1 MTGVPRLELR
11 GIQKRFSGVHALKGV
26 SLDVHGGEVVALLGE
41 NGAGKSTL
49 MKIVGGVE
57 HPDAG
62 DVLVDGTRVLVRDVQ
77 AAAAL
82 GIAFIH
88 QELNVVDNL
97 DVAGN
102 ILLGREPTRWGPL
115 RLMDR
120 AKMRAT
126 VRPYLEQL
134 GLDVSADSPLTALS
148 IAQQQLVEIA
158 KALSLDAGVL
168 IMDEPTSSLTIAE
181 TARLHQVVAGLRD
194 RGVSI
199 IYISHRLGEV
209 QEIADRA
216 VVLRDGANAGQLSRA
231 ELTHDNMVRLMVGRD
246 LAVREPAQRAGAS
259 AEDYFRVDRMRT
271 QRYPRH
277 EVSFAVRKGEILG
290 VAGLVGAGRS
300 EMARAI
306 FGVESPLSGGI
317 SIDGTPHRIVDAADA
332 IGLGVFLVPE
342 DRRAAGLVVEFSI
355 RENVTLPALERYVV
369 NGLVSTA
376 QEREAADRI
385 CRALNVKAPSI
396 ETKTANL
403 SGGNQ
408 QKVVLA
414 KWLAL
419 DPKVLIVD
427 EPTRGIDVGA
437 KAEIYALLRGLA
449 DAGVAILMISSDM
462 EEVLNQSDR
471 IAVMHEGRITG
482 ILDRASA
489 TEERVMKLAVGRVDA
504 DAGGGRSND
513 EARR

>member
-1 MTGVPRLELR
+1 MTGVPRLQLR
-11 GIQKRFSGVHALKGV
+11 DIQKRFPGVHALRGV

-57 HPDAG
+57 QPDAG
-62 DVLVDGTRVLVRDVQ
+62 DVLVDGQPVAIADVQ

-97 DVAGN
+97 DVAAN
-102 ILLGREPTRWGPL
+102 VLLGREPTRWGPL
-115 RLMDR
+115 RMLDR
-120 AKMRAT
+120 ARMRT
-126 VRPYLEQL
+126 MVVPYLEQL
-134 GLDVSADSPLTALS
+134 GLGVAPDTPLASLS

-158 KALSLDAGVL
+158 KALSLDARVL

-181 TARLHQVVAGLRD
+181 TNRLHEVVRGLRQ
-194 RGVSI
+194 RGVSV

-216 VVLRDGANAGQLSRA
+216 VVLRDGANAGNLSHD
-231 ELTHDNMVRLMVGRD
+231 ELTHDNMVRLMVGREIESQRR
-246 LAVREPAQRAGAS
+246 AAMPARATG
-259 AEDYFRVDRMRT
+259 DYFRVDRLRT
-271 QRYPRH
+271 RRYPQH
-277 EVSFAVRKGEILG
+277 DVSFAVARGEILG

-300 EMARAI
+300 EVARAI
-306 FGVESPLSGGI
+306 FGVEPPLAGTI
-317 SIDGTPHRIVDAADA
+317 SIDGGAQQIHDAADA
-332 IGLGVFLVPE
+332 IRLGVFLVPE

-355 RENVTLPALERYVV
+355 RENVTLPALERYAAH
-369 NGLVSTA
+369 GLLSVSR
-376 QEREAADRI
+376 EREGAEAI
-385 CRALNVKAPSI
+385 CRTLNVKAPSI
-396 ETKTANL
+396 EVRTANL

-437 KAEIYALLRGLA
+437 KAEIYGLLRALA
-449 DAGVAILMISSDM
+449 DAGVAIVMISSDM
-462 EEVLNQSDR
+462 EEILNQSDR

-482 ILDRASA
+482 TLDRAAA
-489 TEERVMKLAVGRVDA
+489 TEERVMTLAVGQTV
-504 DAGGGRSND
+504 SV
-513 EARR
+513 